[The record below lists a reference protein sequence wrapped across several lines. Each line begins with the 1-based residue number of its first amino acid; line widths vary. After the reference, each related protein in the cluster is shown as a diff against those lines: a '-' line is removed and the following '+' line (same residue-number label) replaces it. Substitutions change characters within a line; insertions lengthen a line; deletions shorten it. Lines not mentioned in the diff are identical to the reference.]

1 MLFFPVLLF
10 EMVNLHRVGCILY
23 PYPTET
29 RQVQNLD
36 GLWWFVAEERNSIGY
51 GLLNKWFEL
60 DLSLFRNASRIAVPA
75 SYNDQVENGTFRRHV
90 GYVWYQRSFF
100 IDPNWEK
107 QEKELLLRFGS
118 VNYDAE
124 VWINGVSVVH
134 HIGGHLP
141 FEVSIKKHVCSW
153 KVNVITVAVNN
164 TLSYWTIPQAEFS
177 YKNNSNLLF
186 TICNKY
192 IIMLDNDNSPK
203 NYRYP
208 EGYFEQ
214 KMLFDF
220 FNYAGIHRSVILYI
234 VPCQYIRNV
243 AIRTN
248 FEGTTGY
255 VNYSID
261 TMIGVANLANL
272 LSVDVSISSYFGDI
286 VARGFNFRGTLQV
299 QNVILWWPRFMSSY
313 AGYLYTLTVI
323 LRYNGSV
330 ADIYRIPFGIRTVE
344 VSGSK
349 FLINHKPFYFFGF
362 GMHEDS
368 EIRGRGYD
376 ASVMVKDFNLLLW
389 SHANSFRTSHY
400 PYSEERMQEAD
411 RLGLVVIEEVPAVGL
426 RYFDKGVLELHR
438 QILQE
443 TSVVMW
449 SLANEP
455 SIKNAAAVNHFIELI
470 NFAKTLDTTRPVTIV
485 YGQSEWYSEETGRI
499 YAKYVD
505 VLCLNRYYG
514 WYRAASE
521 PNLIQ
526 KQLSFE
532 LKKWYETFSRPIL
545 MTEYGAEAIDGLS
558 HEPPVMFSIQYQLEI
573 LEAHHSVFDELK
585 EQFLIGEMVWN
596 FADFMTDDSLTRV
609 VGNHKGVFHRN
620 RQPKLSAYLMQK
632 RYKKLAENFLNA
644 TDVII
649 IDQQII

>member
-1 MLFFPVLLF
+1 MYVLLNVARILMKLLQIIMLFFPVLLF
-10 EMVNLHRVGCILY
+10 EIVNLHHVGCILY

-100 IDPNWEK
+100 IDANWEK

-141 FEVSIKKHVCSW
+141 FEVSIKKH
-153 KVNVITVAVNN
+153 
-164 TLSYWTIPQAEFS
+164 
-177 YKNNSNLLF
+177 
-186 TICNKY
+186 
-192 IIMLDNDNSPK
+192 PK

-234 VPCQYIRNV
+234 VPCQYIRNI

-261 TMIGVANLANL
+261 TMIGVANSANL

-368 EIRGRGYD
+368 EIKGRGYD

-411 RLGLVVIEEVPAVGL
+411 RLGLVVVEEVPAVGL

-443 TSVVMW
+443 TV
-449 SLANEP
+449 ERDE
-455 SIKNAAAVNHFIELI
+455 NHPARIFQIITIFKSTSTCYLFPELI

-499 YAKYVD
+499 CAKYVD

-514 WYRAASE
+514 WYRATSE

-585 EQFLIGEMVWN
+585 EQFLI
-596 FADFMTDDSLTRV
+596 ALTRV

-632 RYKKLAENFLNA
+632 RYKKLAENLLNV

>member
-1 MLFFPVLLF
+1 MLLF
-10 EMVNLHRVGCILY
+10 LVSLLYEMVNLHRVGCILY
-23 PYPTET
+23 PLATET
-29 RQVQNLD
+29 RQVQSLD

-75 SYNDQVENGTFRRHV
+75 SYNDQVENDALRRHV
-90 GYVWYQRSFF
+90 GYVWYQKSFF
-100 IDPNWEK
+100 VDADWEK

-141 FEVSIKKHVCSW
+141 FEVSIKKHVCFW
-153 KVNVITVAVNN
+153 KVNVVTVAVNN

-177 YKNNSNLLF
+177 YKNNSNL
-186 TICNKY
+186 
-192 IIMLDNDNSPK
+192 
-203 NYRYP
+203 YP

-234 VPCQYIRNV
+234 VPCQHIRNI
-243 AIRTN
+243 AIHTN
-248 FEGTTGY
+248 FEGTTGF

-261 TMIGVANLANL
+261 TKIGVANSANL
-272 LSVDVSISSYFGDI
+272 LSVDVSVNSCIGDI
-286 VARGFNFRGTLQV
+286 VARGFNFRGILEV
-299 QNVILWWPRFMSSY
+299 QDVILWWPRFMSSY

-330 ADIYRIPFGIRTVE
+330 TDIYRIPFGIRTVE

-349 FLINHKPFYFFGF
+349 FLINQKPFYFFGF

-376 ASVMVKDFNLLLW
+376 ASVMVKDLNLLLW

-411 RLGLVVIEEVPAVGL
+411 RLGLVVVEEVPAVGL
-426 RYFDKGVLELHR
+426 R
-438 QILQE
+438 
-443 TSVVMW
+443 
-449 SLANEP
+449 
-455 SIKNAAAVNHFIELI
+455 ELI

-485 YGQSEWYSEETGRI
+485 YGQSEWAT
-499 YAKYVD
+499 
-505 VLCLNRYYG
+505 
-514 WYRAASE
+514 SE
-521 PNLIQ
+521 PNLIE
-526 KQLSFE
+526 KQLSYE

-545 MTEYGAEAIDGLS
+545 MTEYGAEAIDGVS
-558 HEPPVMFSIQYQLEI
+558 HEPPVMFSIQYQLGI

-609 VGNHKGVFHRN
+609 VGNRKGVFHRN
-620 RQPKLSAYLMQK
+620 RQPKSSAYLMQK
-632 RYKKLAENFLNA
+632 RYKKLAENLFNV
-644 TDVII
+644 TDVIL
-649 IDQQII
+649 IDQQIIR

>member
-1 MLFFPVLLF
+1 MLFFLLLLLY

-23 PYPTET
+23 PFPSET
-29 RQVQNLD
+29 RQVQSLD

-51 GLLNKWFEL
+51 GLLNKWFQL
-60 DLSLFRNASRIAVPA
+60 DLSLFQNASRIAVPA
-75 SYNDQVENGTFRRHV
+75 SYNDQVENDTLRRHV
-90 GYVWYQRSFF
+90 GYVWYQKSFF
-100 IDPNWEK
+100 VDADWEK

-141 FEVSIKKHVCSW
+141 FEVSIKKHVCFW
-153 KVNVITVAVNN
+153 KVNVVTVAVNN

-177 YKNNSNLLF
+177 YKNNSNL
-186 TICNKY
+186 
-192 IIMLDNDNSPK
+192 
-203 NYRYP
+203 YP

-234 VPCQYIRNV
+234 VPCQYIRNI
-243 AIRTN
+243 AIHTN
-248 FEGTTGY
+248 FEGTTGF

-261 TMIGVANLANL
+261 TKIGVANSANL
-272 LSVDVSISSYFGDI
+272 LSVDVSISSCFGDI
-286 VARGFNFRGTLQV
+286 VARGFNFRGTLEV
-299 QNVILWWPRFMSSY
+299 QDVILWWPRFMSSY

-349 FLINHKPFYFFGF
+349 FLINQKPFYFFGF

-376 ASVMVKDFNLLLW
+376 ASVMVKDLNLLLW

-411 RLGLVVIEEVPAVGL
+411 RLGLVVVEEVPAVGL
-426 RYFDKGVLELHR
+426 R
-438 QILQE
+438 
-443 TSVVMW
+443 
-449 SLANEP
+449 
-455 SIKNAAAVNHFIELI
+455 ELI

-485 YGQSEWYSEETGRI
+485 YGQSEWYSEETGLYLKQRKNEKLF
-499 YAKYVD
+499 AKYVD

-514 WYRAASE
+514 WYRATSE
-521 PNLIQ
+521 PNLIE
-526 KQLSFE
+526 KQLSYE

-545 MTEYGAEAIDGLS
+545 MTEYGAEAIDGVS
-558 HEPPVMFSIQYQLEI
+558 HEPPVMFSIQYQLGI

-609 VGNHKGVFHRN
+609 VGNRKGVFHRN

-632 RYKKLAENFLNA
+632 RYKKLAENLFNV
-644 TDVII
+644 TDVIL

>member
-10 EMVNLHRVGCILY
+10 EIVNLHHVGCILY

-100 IDPNWEK
+100 IDANWEK

-141 FEVSIKKHVCSW
+141 FE
-153 KVNVITVAVNN
+153 
-164 TLSYWTIPQAEFS
+164 L
-177 YKNNSNLLF
+177 
-186 TICNKY
+186 
-192 IIMLDNDNSPK
+192 LDNSSGGIFLQEQFKLPK

-234 VPCQYIRNV
+234 VPCQYIRNI

-261 TMIGVANLANL
+261 TMIGVANSANL

-368 EIRGRGYD
+368 EIKGRGYD

-411 RLGLVVIEEVPAVGL
+411 RLGLVVVEEVPAVGL

-443 TSVVMW
+443 TVERDENHPSVVMW

-455 SIKNAAAVNHFIELI
+455 SIKSAAAVNHFIELI

-485 YGQSEWYSEETGRI
+485 YGQSEWYSEETGQVCRCFMLEQI
-499 YAKYVD
+499 
-505 VLCLNRYYG
+505 LR
-514 WYRAASE
+514 
-521 PNLIQ
+521 
-526 KQLSFE
+526 FE

-632 RYKKLAENFLNA
+632 RYKKLAENLLNV

>member
-1 MLFFPVLLF
+1 MYVLLNVARILMKLLQIIMLFFPVLLF
-10 EMVNLHRVGCILY
+10 EIVNLHHVGCILY

-100 IDPNWEK
+100 IDANWEK

-141 FEVSIKKHVCSW
+141 FEVSIKKH
-153 KVNVITVAVNN
+153 
-164 TLSYWTIPQAEFS
+164 
-177 YKNNSNLLF
+177 
-186 TICNKY
+186 
-192 IIMLDNDNSPK
+192 PK

-234 VPCQYIRNV
+234 VPCQYIRNI

-261 TMIGVANLANL
+261 TMIGVANSANL

-368 EIRGRGYD
+368 EIKGRGYD

-411 RLGLVVIEEVPAVGL
+411 RLGLVVVEEVPAVGL

-443 TSVVMW
+443 TV
-449 SLANEP
+449 ERDE
-455 SIKNAAAVNHFIELI
+455 NHPARIFQIITIFKSTSTCYLFPELI

-499 YAKYVD
+499 CAKYVD

-514 WYRAASE
+514 WYRATSE

-632 RYKKLAENFLNA
+632 RYKKLAENLLNV

>member
-1 MLFFPVLLF
+1 MVLKLMENGDYRIIMPFFLLLLF

-100 IDPNWEK
+100 IDANWEK

-153 KVNVITVAVNN
+153 K
-164 TLSYWTIPQAEFS
+164 
-177 YKNNSNLLF
+177 
-186 TICNKY
+186 
-192 IIMLDNDNSPK
+192 PK

-234 VPCQYIRNV
+234 VPCQYIRNI

-255 VNYSID
+255 VSYSID
-261 TMIGVANLANL
+261 TTMIGVANSANL

-411 RLGLVVIEEVPAVGL
+411 RLGLVVVEEVPAVGL

-443 TSVVMW
+443 TVERDENHPARIFQIITIFKSTSTC
-449 SLANEP
+449 SLFP
-455 SIKNAAAVNHFIELI
+455 ELI

-514 WYRAASE
+514 WYRATSE

-609 VGNHKGVFHRN
+609 VGNHKGVFYRN

-632 RYKKLAENFLNA
+632 RYKKLAENLLNV

>member
-1 MLFFPVLLF
+1 MSHSTLWLTSIIFIPIQLCF
-10 EMVNLHRVGCILY
+10 ILKNNY
-23 PYPTET
+23 AAFSATET
-29 RQVQNLD
+29 RQVQSLD

-75 SYNDQVENGTFRRHV
+75 SYNDQVENDALRRHV
-90 GYVWYQRSFF
+90 GYVWYQKSFF
-100 IDPNWEK
+100 VDADWEK

-141 FEVSIKKHVCSW
+141 FEVSIKKH
-153 KVNVITVAVNN
+153 
-164 TLSYWTIPQAEFS
+164 L
-177 YKNNSNLLF
+177 
-186 TICNKY
+186 
-192 IIMLDNDNSPK
+192 LDNSSGRIFLQEQFKLPK
-203 NYRYP
+203 NCRYP

-234 VPCQYIRNV
+234 VPCQHIRNI
-243 AIRTN
+243 AIHTN
-248 FEGTTGY
+248 FEGTTGF

-261 TMIGVANLANL
+261 TKIGVANSANL
-272 LSVDVSISSYFGDI
+272 LSVDVSVNSCIGDI
-286 VARGFNFRGTLQV
+286 VARGFNFRGILEV
-299 QNVILWWPRFMSSY
+299 QDVILWWPRFMSSY

-330 ADIYRIPFGIRTVE
+330 TDIYRIPFGIRTVE

-349 FLINHKPFYFFGF
+349 FLINQKPFYFFGF

-376 ASVMVKDFNLLLW
+376 ASVMVKDLNLLLW

-411 RLGLVVIEEVPAVGL
+411 RLGLVVVEEVPAVGL
-426 RYFDKGVLELHR
+426 RYFDKGVLKLHR

-443 TSVVMW
+443 TIERDENHPSVVMW

-485 YGQSEWYSEETGRI
+485 YGQSEWYSEETGQVCGCFI
-499 YAKYVD
+499 
-505 VLCLNRYYG
+505 LEQILRY
-514 WYRAASE
+514 
-521 PNLIQ
+521 
-526 KQLSFE
+526 E

-545 MTEYGAEAIDGLS
+545 MTEYGAEAIDGVS
-558 HEPPVMFSIQYQLEI
+558 HEPPVMFSIQYQLGI

-609 VGNHKGVFHRN
+609 VGNRKGVFHRN
-620 RQPKLSAYLMQK
+620 RQPKSSAYLMQK
-632 RYKKLAENFLNA
+632 RYKKLAENLFNV
-644 TDVII
+644 TDVIL
-649 IDQQII
+649 IDQQIIR

>member
-1 MLFFPVLLF
+1 MLFFLLLLLY

-23 PYPTET
+23 PFPSET
-29 RQVQNLD
+29 RQVQSLD

-51 GLLNKWFEL
+51 GLLNKWFQL
-60 DLSLFRNASRIAVPA
+60 DLSLFQNASRIAVPA
-75 SYNDQVENGTFRRHV
+75 SYNDQVENDTLRRHV
-90 GYVWYQRSFF
+90 GYVWYQKSFF
-100 IDPNWEK
+100 VDADWEK

-141 FEVSIKKHVCSW
+141 FEVSIKKHVCFW
-153 KVNVITVAVNN
+153 KVNVVTVAVNN

-177 YKNNSNLLF
+177 YKNNSNLLYLLF
-186 TICNKY
+186 LTS
-192 IIMLDNDNSPK
+192 IIMPDNDNSPK

-234 VPCQYIRNV
+234 VPCQYIRNI
-243 AIRTN
+243 AIHTN
-248 FEGTTGY
+248 FEGTTGF

-261 TMIGVANLANL
+261 TKIGVANSANL
-272 LSVDVSISSYFGDI
+272 LSVDVSISSCFGDI
-286 VARGFNFRGTLQV
+286 VARGFNFRGTLEV
-299 QNVILWWPRFMSSY
+299 QDVILWWPRFMSSY

-349 FLINHKPFYFFGF
+349 FLINQKPFYFFGF

-376 ASVMVKDFNLLLW
+376 ASVMVKDLNLLLW

-411 RLGLVVIEEVPAVGL
+411 RLGLVVVEEVPAVGL
-426 RYFDKGVLELHR
+426 R
-438 QILQE
+438 
-443 TSVVMW
+443 
-449 SLANEP
+449 
-455 SIKNAAAVNHFIELI
+455 ELI

-485 YGQSEWYSEETGRI
+485 YGQSEWYSEETGLYLKQRKNEKLF
-499 YAKYVD
+499 AKYVD

-514 WYRAASE
+514 WYRATSE
-521 PNLIQ
+521 PNLIE
-526 KQLSFE
+526 KQLSYE

-545 MTEYGAEAIDGLS
+545 MTEYGAEAIDGVS
-558 HEPPVMFSIQYQLEI
+558 HEPPVMFSIQYQLGI

-609 VGNHKGVFHRN
+609 VGNRKGVFHRN

-632 RYKKLAENFLNA
+632 RYKKLAENLFNV
-644 TDVII
+644 TDVIL